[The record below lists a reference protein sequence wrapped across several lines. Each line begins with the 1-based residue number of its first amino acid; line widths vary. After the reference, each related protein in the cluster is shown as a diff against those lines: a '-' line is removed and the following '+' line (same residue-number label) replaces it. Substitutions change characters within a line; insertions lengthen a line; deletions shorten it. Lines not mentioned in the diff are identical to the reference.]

1 MSNRRLPRCWGPWA
15 KFARLKRSPLRGSTA
30 IAKCLSSA
38 FLLAIAASVCG
49 SITAQSAPLRIVAI
63 GASNTHGW
71 YVGNRGAYPAQL
83 QALLRAKG
91 FDAEVTNAGVPFD
104 TTAMMLRRID
114 KDVPNGT
121 DIATLQPGGNDLR
134 FFGTK
139 QQRAANIA
147 EMERRLN
154 ARSIKVIV
162 YDEEIPLRYYTIDF
176 IHLTS
181 EGHAMIA
188 AALLPR
194 VIAII
199 DRQRSGVLS
208 RGNASTA
215 GMRPIGDRHGFQNH
229 SRFD

>member
-1 MSNRRLPRCWGPWA
+1 
-15 KFARLKRSPLRGSTA
+15 LRASHALETA
-30 IAKCLSSA
+30 IASCLGRA
-38 FLLAIAASVCG
+38 ALLAALAFMCG
-49 SITAQSAPLRIVAI
+49 SIAANAAPLRIVAI

-71 YVGNRGAYPAQL
+71 YVGNQGAYPAQL

-91 FDAEVTNAGVPFD
+91 IDAQVTNAGVPFD

-114 KDVPNGT
+114 KDVPTGT
-121 DIATLQPGGNDLR
+121 DIAILQPGGNDLR

-162 YDEEIPLRYYTIDF
+162 YDEEIPVRYYTIDF
-176 IHLTS
+176 IHLTR
-181 EGHAMIA
+181 EGHTMIA

-199 DRQRSGVLS
+199 DRQRSDVLL

-229 SRFD
+229 SRSD